1 MSLSRKGA
9 ASHPMAV
16 VWDRLSD
23 RARRFVHRHAR
34 PGDQRIDWRG
44 GNAKRVA
51 KEVRGVCFIRVRRH
65 RGQYYNSTPRT
76 ARWALAPGWAAF
88 LATVETTDME
98 GVAPLAAPT
107 PAPAPA
113 TVTLVLDVVIPLH
126 PLKRALRAGDADL
139 ERKVRRL
146 LSKCEELDHG
156 FARLTEVYTQREIG
170 RRLFVRDS
178 ALQNVPKWLRRELLV
193 GTVELDIQNSQPVIL
208 NHLTGGVFA
217 ALASY
222 ALCTERER
230 WLNAI
235 AEECGVTR
243 DAAKQYV
250 LCAIF
255 GAGLDRRR
263 ETLGAEPPAWV
274 EETLIAEIAAARRK
288 LLTDIPKPELELL
301 LEAAFQHNFDREE
314 NPFRPH
320 KDALGN
326 WRPGDRTKRAQW
338 AHARKRLTVAAWV
351 LQAHELRA
359 ALACLA
365 WCQEQGLNVLV
376 FLHDGLYVDRAPA
389 DVELLNERVRAE
401 TALPVAFQIKR
412 RS

>member
-1 MSLSRKGA
+1 MSLSRTGA
-9 ASHPMAV
+9 ASHPIAV
-16 VWDRLSD
+16 IWDRLSD
-23 RARRFVHRHAR
+23 LARRFVRQHAR
-34 PGDQRIDWRG
+34 KGDQRINWRN

-65 RGQYYNSTPRT
+65 RGRYYNSTPRT
-76 ARWALAPGWAAF
+76 ARWALAPEWAAF
-88 LATVETTDME
+88 LATVEATVN
-98 GVAPLAAPT
+98 GCPAPLSTPT
-107 PAPAPA
+107 PAPAA

-126 PLKRALRAGDADL
+126 PLKSALRAGDVDL

-146 LSKCEELDHG
+146 LSKCAELDHG

-178 ALQNVPKWLRRELLV
+178 ALQNVPKWLRRELLL
-193 GTVELDIQNSQPVIL
+193 GTFELDIQNSQPVIL

-222 ALCTERER
+222 ALLTERER
-230 WLNAI
+230 WLNAV

-255 GAGLDRRR
+255 GAGFDRRR

-274 EETLIAEIAAARRK
+274 EESLIADIASARRK
-288 LLTDIPKPELELL
+288 LLSDIPKPELELL
-301 LEAAFQHNFDREE
+301 LASAFQHNFDREE
-314 NPFRPH
+314 NPFRPRE
-320 KDALGN
+320 DALGT
-326 WRPGDRTKRAQW
+326 WFPGDRTQRARW
-338 AHARKRLTVAAWV
+338 AHSRKRLTVAAWV